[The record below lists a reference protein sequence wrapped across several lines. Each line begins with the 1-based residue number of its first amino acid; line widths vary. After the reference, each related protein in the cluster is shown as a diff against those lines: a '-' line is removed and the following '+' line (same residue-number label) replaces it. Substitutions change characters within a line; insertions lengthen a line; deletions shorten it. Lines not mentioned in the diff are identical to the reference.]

1 VLVLIKKSTFDNREE
16 RTTRETN
23 IQARQM
29 FEKAIELDPQY
40 AGAYAGLGW
49 THWTDWFYQWNR
61 DRAQSLEQAFE
72 LGQRAVAL
80 DDSLSLPH
88 RLLSMSYLWKK
99 QHAQAIAEAERAI
112 ALDPNN
118 AEGYVNLGSI
128 LVYAGR
134 PEEGIELTEKAM
146 RLNPR
151 YPPVYLH
158 NLGIAYLTAGRCEE
172 ALVPLKKVLTLN
184 PNFGPAHL
192 HLALC
197 YAELGRLE
205 EAQAEVAEVLRVNPK
220 ASLEVFKQI
229 APYKNPADLERF
241 LAALRRAGLK

>member
-1 VLVLIKKSTFDNREE
+1 LYERKKEANE
-16 RTTRETN
+16 
-23 IQARQM
+23 QARQM

-40 AGAYAGLGW
+40 AGAYAGLGATYW
-49 THWTDWFYQWNR
+49 LDWFYQWNR
-61 DRAQSLEQAFE
+61 DRAQSLERTFE

-80 DDSLSLPH
+80 DDFLSLPH
-88 RLLSMSYLWKK
+88 RVLSLAYLWKK
-99 QHAQAIAEAERAI
+99 QHDQAIAEAERAI

-118 AEGYVNLGSI
+118 AEGYMNLGSI
-128 LVYAGR
+128 LSSAGR

-146 RLNPR
+146 RLNPH

-205 EAQAEVAEVLRVNPK
+205 EARAEMAEVLRVNPN

-229 APYKNPADLERF
+229 APYKDPADLECF
-241 LAALRRAGLK
+241 LDGLRKAGLK